1 MTSHDDGAAHEGRGR
16 ARRRHRL
23 VRIGLA
29 LPTLAGLAFAWS
41 VERGSL
47 ERANRLQRDGRI
59 DEAVDLY
66 EARTQVRPSDSEL
79 RYNLG
84 TALAALD
91 SAAAEVELAR
101 ATSGG
106 SPELRARAQYN
117 IGVVRLQDAL
127 EAGEPDSVRA
137 DAAAAVEAN
146 RGALRLRPGDP
157 DAKWNLAMAV
167 RLLDSIETFQR
178 RSGRELDEGAVE
190 ADVVTR
196 SVNVPDPA
204 EDEFAEDPPAEG
216 EEETVAVVGD
226 ESPLSPEEAAQIL
239 GTTHLDA
246 TTILEKL
253 LANEGRR
260 RGLFRGRSAVRR
272 W

>member
-1 MTSHDDGAAHEGRGR
+1 MTIPRPA
-16 ARRRHRL
+16 L
-23 VRIGLA
+23 VRGGLA
-29 LPTLAGLAFAWS
+29 LLAFAGLGFGWS

-47 ERANRLQRDGRI
+47 ERANRLQRDGRVE
-59 DEAVDLY
+59 EAVDAY
-66 EARTQVRPSDSEL
+66 QARTRTTPSDPEL

-91 SAAAEVELAR
+91 SVAAEIELAR
-101 ATSGG
+101 ATPGG
-106 SPELRARAQYN
+106 GPEIRARANYN
-117 IGVVRLQDAL
+117 IGVVRLGDAL

-146 RGALRLRPGDP
+146 RAALRLRPGDP

-167 RLLDSIETFQR
+167 RLLDSIDSFQR

-216 EEETVAVVGD
+216 EDETVAVAGD
-226 ESPLSPEEAAQIL
+226 ESPLSPEEAEEIL
-239 GTTHLDA
+239 GTSHLDA

-260 RGLFRGRSAVRR
+260 RGLFGGRSAVRR

>member
-1 MTSHDDGAAHEGRGR
+1 MTT
-16 ARRRHRL
+16 RRRHRL
-23 VRIGLA
+23 VRAGLA
-29 LPTLAGLAFAWS
+29 LLAAVGLAFAWS

-47 ERANRLQRDGRI
+47 ERANRLQRDGEVE
-59 DEAVDLY
+59 EAVELY
-66 EARTQVRPSDSEL
+66 QARTRSRPSDPEL

-91 SAAAEVELAR
+91 SAAAELELRR
-101 ATSGG
+101 ATPGG
-106 SPELRARAQYN
+106 SREIRARARYN
-117 IGVVRLQDAL
+117 IGVVRLRGAL
-127 EAGEPDSVRA
+127 EADQPDSVRA

-146 RGALRLRPGDP
+146 RTALRLRPGDP

-167 RLLDSIETFQR
+167 RLLDSIETVQR

-204 EDEFAEDPPAEG
+204 EDERAEDPPAEG

-226 ESPLSPEEAAQIL
+226 ESPLPPDEAVEIL
-239 GTTHLDA
+239 GKTHLDA

-260 RGLFRGRSAVRR
+260 RGLFRVRSGVRR

>member
-1 MTSHDDGAAHEGRGR
+1 MTIPRRVVVRLCLTLLAA
-16 ARRRHRL
+16 
-23 VRIGLA
+23 
-29 LPTLAGLAFAWS
+29 AGLAFGWS
-41 VERGSL
+41 AERGSL
-47 ERANRLQRDGRI
+47 ERANRLQRAGRV
-59 DEAVDLY
+59 DDAVDLY
-66 EARTQVRPSDSEL
+66 ETRTRTKPSDPAL

-91 SAAAEVELAR
+91 SEAAETELVR
-101 ATSGG
+101 ATPGG
-106 SPELRARAQYN
+106 SPELRARANYN
-117 IGVVRLQDAL
+117 IGVVRLRDAL

-137 DAAAAVEAN
+137 DAAAAVDAN
-146 RGALRLRPGDP
+146 RAALRLRPGDP

-167 RLLDSIETFQR
+167 RLLDSIDSFQR
-178 RSGRELDEGAVE
+178 RSGREIQDGAVE

-216 EEETVAVVGD
+216 EDETAAVTGD
-226 ESPLSPEEAAQIL
+226 ESPLSPEEAEEIL
-239 GTTHLDA
+239 GKSHLDA

-253 LANEGRR
+253 MANEGRR
-260 RGLFRGRSAVRR
+260 RGLFRGGSAVRR